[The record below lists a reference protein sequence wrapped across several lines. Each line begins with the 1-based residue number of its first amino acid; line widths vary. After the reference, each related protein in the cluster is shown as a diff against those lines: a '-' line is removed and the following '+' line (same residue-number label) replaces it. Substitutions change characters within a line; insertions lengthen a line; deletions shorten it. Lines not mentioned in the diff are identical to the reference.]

1 MPGTSLALLSWSEQ
15 VSPPHTRCSEG
26 SPLGEA
32 PISCYSYPHLP
43 QGMLPARNSP
53 SSLLHSH
60 TISFG
65 NRFSITPCLG
75 NARPEVVSPTKT
87 VSNQQTRI
95 LGPCSHSPVS
105 RGAPSPPSSGFQ
117 RCSATE
123 LLLCMGRAPRWEVQL
138 ANDWTGSNPNPQA
151 KGCLNLS
158 FGTIKDEAR
167 EIWTC
172 TVILCIKLRFLTWI
186 QIQL

>member
-15 VSPPHTRCSEG
+15 VSQPHTRCSKG

-43 QGMLPARNSP
+43 HRTLPARNSP

-60 TISFG
+60 TTSFG
-65 NRFSITPCLG
+65 NRFNTNPCLG

-87 VSNQQTRI
+87 ASNQQTRI
-95 LGPCSHSPVS
+95 LGLCSHSPVS
-105 RGAPSPPSSGFQ
+105 GEPTFLHPRLPEMLSHRAAPFHGQSS
-117 RCSATE
+117 
-123 LLLCMGRAPRWEVQL
+123 EVGSL
-138 ANDWTGSNPNPQA
+138 ACNDWTGSNPDPQA
-151 KGCLNLS
+151 KGCLNLG

-167 EIWTC
+167 ETWTC
-172 TVILCIKLRFLTWI
+172 TVTLYIKLHFLTWI

>member
-15 VSPPHTRCSEG
+15 VSQPHTCCSKG

-32 PISCYSYPHLP
+32 PISCYSHPHLP
-43 QGMLPARNSP
+43 HGMLPARNSP

-60 TISFG
+60 TTSFG
-65 NRFSITPCLG
+65 NRFNITPCPG

-87 VSNQQTRI
+87 ASNQQTRI

-105 RGAPSPPSSGFQ
+105 RGAQPPPSTGFQ

-123 LLLCMGRAPRWEVQL
+123 LLLSTGRAPRWEVGL
-138 ANDWTGSNPNPQA
+138 ANNWTGSNPNPRA
-151 KGCLNLS
+151 KGCLNLG

-167 EIWTC
+167 ETWTC
-172 TVILCIKLRFLTWI
+172 TVTLYVKLHFLIWI